1 MNIRLIA
8 FAFVVVVVASQAAPP
23 AGSPLGPYDIAQ
35 FYNPGAPIAMAGAGA
50 SSGSDPYKA
59 ILDVL
64 LKLLS
69 QQRRTPTVTPASTGG
84 LFGGS
89 NGLQQYFLYE
99 TLFR

>member
-1 MNIRLIA
+1 MNMRLIA

-23 AGSPLGPYDIAQ
+23 AAQ
-35 FYNPGAPIAMAGAGA
+35 FYNPGGASVIAGAGA

-89 NGLQQYFLYE
+89 SGLQQYFLYE
-99 TLFR
+99 TLFK